1 MRKLMHFSTIFK
13 ASNHLL
19 GYGVFVSL
27 KYKHRASKRTINHH
41 LTMFGSEKMVT
52 CAKQE
57 HFLQLFP
64 GLRSISNF
72 ASLYQYP
79 DYIPRVQSVNIHTR
93 MMCSTERLKITIV
106 LIKRITKTSCNDFH
120 FIIWVKTFMARL
132 SQIQNVHDSRRMK
145 TWELTN
151 NRRKVNKGLF

>member
-52 CAKQE
+52 CAKKE
-57 HFLQLFP
+57 HFLQLFS

-72 ASLYQYP
+72 ASLNGV
-79 DYIPRVQSVNIHTR
+79 IKNFCCTKKWPRRGQ
-93 MMCSTERLKITIV
+93 KIKFFFQKKYSKDGKKKFWD
-106 LIKRITKTSCNDFH
+106 LWDH
-120 FIIWVKTFMARL
+120 FCKKSIF
-132 SQIQNVHDSRRMK
+132 
-145 TWELTN
+145 
-151 NRRKVNKGLF
+151 

>member
-52 CAKQE
+52 CAKKE
-57 HFLQLFP
+57 PFLQLHVD
-64 GLRSISNF
+64 LSSISNF
-72 ASLYQYP
+72 ASL
-79 DYIPRVQSVNIHTR
+79 
-93 MMCSTERLKITIV
+93 ITA
-106 LIKRITKTSCNDFH
+106 S
-120 FIIWVKTFMARL
+120 
-132 SQIQNVHDSRRMK
+132 
-145 TWELTN
+145 
-151 NRRKVNKGLF
+151 